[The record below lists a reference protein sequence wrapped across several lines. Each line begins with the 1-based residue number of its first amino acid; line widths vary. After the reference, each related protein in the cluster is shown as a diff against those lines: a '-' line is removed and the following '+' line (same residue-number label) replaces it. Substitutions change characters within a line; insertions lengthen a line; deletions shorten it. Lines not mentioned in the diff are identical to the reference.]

1 MESDNRWQKT
11 GEQRR
16 LPEARYSYYRR
27 CQVFRQNGEQCKAP
41 AEKGAHICYAHAG
54 QQAIEDRR
62 KRERRAVLEEVVS
75 RMRRR
80 GKPHFALADIFMDF
94 NAIQVTLAVMA
105 QALIDGRVDCKTA
118 GKLALDLQTMSKLL
132 RLAQGKRRTAPP
144 RMSAHRVG
152 LKDATR
158 DAGRS
163 FTIEPKIHDAIHIS
177 PRICAHD
184 RGVGHRVPHREE
196 MPVDR
201 LARMAL
207 ALVA

>member
-1 MESDNRWQKT
+1 MMESDNRWQKT

-118 GKLALDLQTMSKLL
+118 GKLALDLQTMSRLL
-132 RLAQGKRRTAPP
+132 WLYRRAYRGAQGEK
-144 RMSAHRVG
+144 
-152 LKDATR
+152 
-158 DAGRS
+158 S
-163 FTIEPKIHDAIHIS
+163 FTAETRRRGENQVS
-177 PRICAHD
+177 LRICARE
-184 RGVGHRVPHREE
+184 RGLIRSKGILELRAAAMVFA
-196 MPVDR
+196 D
-201 LARMAL
+201 AA
-207 ALVA
+207 